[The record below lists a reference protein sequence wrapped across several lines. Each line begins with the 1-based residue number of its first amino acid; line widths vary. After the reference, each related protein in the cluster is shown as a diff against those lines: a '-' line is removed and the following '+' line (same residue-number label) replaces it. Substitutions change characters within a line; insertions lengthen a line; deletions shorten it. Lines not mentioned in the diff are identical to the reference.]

1 MHPKYKNVAMKKK
14 SLIVLTLAAVT
25 SAMII
30 PGCKLMKDI
39 EYKVQKNPLEM
50 HGDTVE
56 LKITAKFIEKGLHKK
71 ATVEVTPVLVTPNG
85 TEKAFKMA
93 CFQGPK
99 AAGNCEVI
107 PKEGKTVSYTARI
120 PYSADIEVADL
131 KIKILPKKG
140 TKEKDLVVTDKIADA
155 TIVTPL
161 LIVGDDKPIYAKDK
175 FVRVLPFSTEMV
187 FNYGKN
193 DSKIM
198 AKELKDKDYLDLETW
213 YKKAMANPRI
223 AIKNISVS
231 AYASPEGELTLNDN
245 LANERAASAMK
256 SLMELAKKLK
266 FDALTV
272 ETIYSKIP
280 KGEDWDGF
288 KKLMEGSSI
297 ADKELI
303 LRVLTMTSDLQKREA
318 EIKNMAKTY
327 KEIEDQILPQ
337 LRRSAVVVSYELTGK
352 TDEEL
357 MQWSKTKADSLT
369 VEELLFTATL
379 TNDLNEKLRIYKES
393 ARVHGK
399 DWRTSNNVGYILL
412 LQGKVSEAQ
421 AEFEIA
427 AKLNSSEKMIKNNLA
442 ACARLNGDYDK
453 ATALLKEAEG
463 AGPEVDYNKGI
474 IAIKRGKYADAVSGL
489 SKSTSLESTGKKSTA
504 NQALAQILNGSPAD
518 AKKTL
523 DGAVD
528 GESATAHYL
537 RAIIGARTN
546 DKAMMI
552 AGIKAAIS
560 KDAKFKDKAKKDREF
575 IKFMADAEYL
585 DATK

>member
-1 MHPKYKNVAMKKK
+1 LHPNNKNVAMKKK
-14 SLIVLTLAAVT
+14 SLIVLSLAAVT

-30 PGCKLMKDI
+30 PGCKLVKDI

-50 HGDTVE
+50 HADTVE
-56 LKITAKFIEKGLHKK
+56 LKITAKFIEKGLNKK

-93 CFQGPK
+93 CYQGPK
-99 AAGNCEVI
+99 AAGNCEVV

-120 PYSADIEVADL
+120 PYSSDIEVADL
-131 KIKILPKKG
+131 KIKVLPKKG
-140 TKEKDLVVTDKIADA
+140 TKEKDLIVTEKIADA

-175 FVRVLPFSTEMV
+175 FVRVTSHTTEMV
-187 FNYGKN
+187 FNYLKN
-193 DSKIM
+193 DSKVL
-198 AKELKDKDYLDLETW
+198 AKELKDKDYLDLEAW
-213 YKKAMANPRI
+213 FKKAMANPRI
-223 AIKNISVS
+223 AIKNISLS
-231 AYASPEGELTLNDN
+231 SYASPEGELTLNDN
-245 LANERAASAMK
+245 LANERAASSMK
-256 SLMELAKKLK
+256 AVIDLAKKLK
-266 FDALTV
+266 FDALTA
-272 ETIYSKIP
+272 ETVYSKIP

-288 KKLMEGSSI
+288 KKLMEASSI
-297 ADKELI
+297 TDKELI

-337 LRRSAVVVSYELTGK
+337 LRRSVVVVSYDLTGK

-379 TNDLNEKLRIYKES
+379 TNDLNEKLRIYKEA

-412 LQGKVSEAQ
+412 LQGKVGEAK
-421 AEFEIA
+421 AEFEKA

-442 ACARLNGDYDK
+442 ACARLEGDYDK

-474 IAIKRGKYADAVSGL
+474 IAIKRGKYADAVTGL
-489 SKSTSLESTGKKSTA
+489 GKSTSIESTGKKTTA
-504 NQALAQILNGSPAD
+504 NFALAQILNGQAAE

-546 DKAMMI
+546 DKAMLAEGLKNAI
-552 AGIKAAIS
+552 A
-560 KDAKFKDKAKKDREF
+560 KDSKFKEKAKKDREF
-575 IKFMADAEYL
+575 IKFAAEVDA
-585 DATK
+585 ATK

>member
-1 MHPKYKNVAMKKK
+1 MHA
-14 SLIVLTLAAVT
+14 
-25 SAMII
+25 
-30 PGCKLMKDI
+30 
-39 EYKVQKNPLEM
+39 
-50 HGDTVE
+50 DTVE
-56 LKITAKFIEKGLHKK
+56 LKITAKFIEKGLNKK

-93 CFQGPK
+93 CYQGPK
-99 AAGNCEVI
+99 AAGNCEVV

-120 PYSADIEVADL
+120 PYSSDIEVADL
-131 KIKILPKKG
+131 KIKVLPKKG
-140 TKEKDLVVTDKIADA
+140 TKEKDLIVTEKIADA

-175 FVRVLPFSTEMV
+175 FVRVTSHTTEMV
-187 FNYGKN
+187 FNYLKN
-193 DSKIM
+193 DSKVL
-198 AKELKDKDYLDLETW
+198 AKELKDKDYLDLEAW
-213 YKKAMANPRI
+213 FKKAMANPRI
-223 AIKNISVS
+223 AIKNISLS
-231 AYASPEGELTLNDN
+231 SYASPEGELTLNDN
-245 LANERAASAMK
+245 LANERAASSMK
-256 SLMELAKKLK
+256 AVIDLAKKLK
-266 FDALTV
+266 FDALTA
-272 ETIYSKIP
+272 ETVYSKIP

-288 KKLMEGSSI
+288 KKLMEASSI
-297 ADKELI
+297 TDKELI

-337 LRRSAVVVSYELTGK
+337 LRRSVVVVSYDLTGK

-379 TNDLNEKLRIYKES
+379 TNDLNEKLRIYKEA

-412 LQGKVSEAQ
+412 LQGKVGEAK
-421 AEFEIA
+421 AEFEKA

-442 ACARLNGDYDK
+442 ACARLEGDYDK

-474 IAIKRGKYADAVSGL
+474 IAIKRGKYADAVTGL
-489 SKSTSLESTGKKSTA
+489 GKSTSIESTGKKTTA
-504 NQALAQILNGSPAD
+504 NFALAQILNGQAAE

-546 DKAMMI
+546 DKAMLAEGLKNAI
-552 AGIKAAIS
+552 A
-560 KDAKFKDKAKKDREF
+560 KDSKFKEKAKKDREF
-575 IKFMADAEYL
+575 IKFAAEVDA
-585 DATK
+585 ATK